1 MGPICRQRVAASSA
15 CNRGT
20 PMCTRILPTSPPP
33 VKASSACDRHAII
46 AQAGDPPHTSS
57 NPPPA
62 TSSHL
67 LLHFFCTS
75 AGYRA
80 CHCAAVHP
88 PTAAAHA
95 DDAHAAGHGAALHA
109 SGTAAVRPAVRSAV
123 PAAAARGHGA
133 ALCPGPACH
142 GAGLYP
148 SGKVV
153 VVRGQPVMASVGP
166 LLKHWSGRLRTSQRR
181 LCSSFRV

>member
-46 AQAGDPPHTSS
+46 AHWR
-57 NPPPA
+57 PA
-62 TSSHL
+62 RHNFTPTPF
-67 LLHFFCTS
+67 LLHL

-88 PTAAAHA
+88 PAAAAHA
-95 DDAHAAGHGAALHA
+95 DDAHAAGHGTALHA
-109 SGTAAVRPAVRSAV
+109 PGTAAVRPAVRPAV
-123 PAAAARGHGA
+123 PAAARGHGA
-133 ALCPGPACH
+133 ALCPGPARH

-153 VVRGQPVMASVGP
+153 VVLGQPIMASVGP